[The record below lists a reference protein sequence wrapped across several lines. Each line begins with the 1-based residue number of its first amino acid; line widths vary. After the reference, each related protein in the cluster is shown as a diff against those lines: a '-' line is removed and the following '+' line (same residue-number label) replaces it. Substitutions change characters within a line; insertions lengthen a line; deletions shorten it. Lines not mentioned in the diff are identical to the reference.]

1 LHKARLARGT
11 RLLLVLPD
19 ESRVDLDA
27 EDWPRLGGNVQF
39 ASLDVPASAFT
50 YHYRLTATVA
60 MAEVARQVGR
70 RLPGVP
76 RPRRPTPV
84 YDRALDALLE
94 LEGEDVWLDE
104 LLDY

>member
-1 LHKARLARGT
+1 
-11 RLLLVLPD
+11 
-19 ESRVDLDA
+19 
-27 EDWPRLGGNVQF
+27 
-39 ASLDVPASAFT
+39 
-50 YHYRLTATVA
+50 

-76 RPRRPTPV
+76 RPRRRTPV